1 MKNDTFFLITKQP
14 VKNGMG
20 FTIAEIKRDG
30 VEAMLSSAMLDSYIT
45 MKVATDIADNA
56 NKFES
61 EQAGILTGSIE
72 KIEGDGM
79 AKIKETISFVES
91 LVPAQTA
98 EVKKLL
104 RSVEDNE
111 EFLEEFMK
119 SYEGSKKKFAL
130 SWEEEPSAKTRPY
143 FSSLI
148 YYRRIL
154 GQVNSSPMMSFQE
167 KQQIKKELDKSLQY
181 AAQLQSTEKF
191 VAWASLQT
199 KKLQETT
206 DPEEAKES

>member
-1 MKNDTFFLITKQP
+1 MKHDTFFLITKQP

-30 VEAMLSSAMLDSYIT
+30 IETMIFSAMLDSYIT
-45 MKVATDIADNA
+45 MKVATEIADNA

-61 EQAGILTGSIE
+61 EQAGILINSID

-79 AKIKETISFVES
+79 EKIKETISFMES
-91 LVPAQTA
+91 LAPSQTA
-98 EVKKLL
+98 EIKRLFL
-104 RSVEDNE
+104 SIEDNE

-143 FSSLI
+143 FSGII

-154 GQVNSSPMMSFQE
+154 EQVNSSPMMSFQE